1 MSKTGSYDFSLFHLL
16 EMPSMQSRVMNNSNS
31 LQHSLIC
38 HPHCSISRSTPDIP
52 SGILLIMKIVYA
64 VVFTLVPFFYKFGCI
79 MHDIFNLISNQ
90 YCKLSPVRVRF
101 QDDASRGSNIK
112 ERNTTGTPQQW
123 CQYLDAVFHLL
134 QQLNLCV
141 NIT

>member
-1 MSKTGSYDFSLFHLL
+1 MDSYEFSLFHLL

-31 LQHSLIC
+31 LQSSLIC
-38 HPHCSISRSTPDIP
+38 HTPCSISRSTPDIP
-52 SGILLIMKIVYA
+52 FRLIMKIVYA

-112 ERNTTGTPQQW
+112 ELNTTGTPEQW
-123 CQYLDAVFHLL
+123 CQYFDAVFHLL
-134 QQLNLCV
+134 QQFNLCV
-141 NIT
+141 NII